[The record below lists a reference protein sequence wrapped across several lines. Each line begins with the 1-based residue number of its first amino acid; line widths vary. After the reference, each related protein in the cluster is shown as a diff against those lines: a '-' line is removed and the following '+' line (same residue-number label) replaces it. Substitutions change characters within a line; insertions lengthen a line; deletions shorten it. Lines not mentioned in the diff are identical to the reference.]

1 MHYWGMDVFSKFETE
16 LAVRPDDIDLYQHV
30 HSTRYLDYVLA
41 ARFEQMERNYGMSM
55 QAFAKRGLGWFMT
68 LATIHFKRPLG
79 WGDRMV
85 VRCWI
90 VHFTETGCRVG
101 FEIEKLPLRKR
112 VCDGHCDYSLVSLA
126 NGRATPIPDD
136 VRAKYSI

>member
-1 MHYWGMDVFSKFETE
+1 MNVYSKFETE

-41 ARFEQMERNYGMSM
+41 ARFEQMERCYGMSM
-55 QAFAKRGLGWFMT
+55 QAFAARGLGWFMSA
-68 LATIHFKRPLG
+68 ATIRYKRPLG

-90 VHFTETGCRVG
+90 ESFTATGCRLN
-101 FEIEKLPLRKR
+101 FEIDKLPTGKR
-112 VCDGHCDYSLVSLA
+112 SCDGNCDYVLVTLA
-126 NGRATPIPDD
+126 NGRATPLPDD
-136 VRAKYSI
+136 IKAKYSI

>member
-1 MHYWGMDVFSKFETE
+1 MDVYSKFETE

-41 ARFEQMERNYGMSM
+41 ARFEQMEIHYGLSM
-55 QAFAKRGLGWFMT
+55 QAFADRGLGWFMN
-68 LATIHFKRPLG
+68 AAAIQYKRPLG

-90 VHFTETGCRVG
+90 VHFTETGCRVA
-101 FEIEKLPLRKR
+101 FEIEKLPARKR
-112 VCDGHCDYSLVSLA
+112 VCDGHCDYTLVTLE

-136 VRAKYSI
+136 VRQRYSI